1 MSIRVQCCAAVVM
14 LVLLYF
20 YRRQR
25 RIGLRTGRAYWR
37 MFCMAFVSIAFDIVS
52 CVAITNMTSLPK
64 ILPELACKTYLAS
77 LGCLSG
83 FVLQYLGADIF
94 KDKTQYRRVM
104 MIFSAFIFAGVTM
117 IYLLPI
123 SYHAGEGEGQL
134 YTYGPSVTATYAFAG
149 TTIFGIFLS
158 ILLSRHKI
166 NKDRRNGVIIGIGCI
181 LTAAV
186 IQFLNNQLLMV
197 GFAESICMVVLFLWL
212 ENPGY
217 YIDVRT
223 GLFNQNAFNL
233 YTTQLYQNH
242 SDFSLIQII
251 YEPGSCRSQSIDEL
265 LTEVVN
271 FLLTVPNILTFKN
284 VGNEIVVIVENTE
297 DPKSSADLED
307 SSNSEGSSRSDVSA
321 VVLKK
326 LRKRF
331 EDGWGKSRDVEI
343 NPYWIYVPDAHIV
356 NNTGELVNMLRYV
369 RQNSTELMETHF
381 TEVGAELAESINEEK
396 LIGELIANAL
406 NDDRVEVFYQPI
418 YSTRERAFTAA
429 EALVRIRDE
438 FGNIVPPGKFIGVA
452 ESNGMILKLGE
463 TVFRKVCRFL
473 SENDRRSIGLRYIE
487 VNLSMVQC
495 ANDRLASDYI
505 GIMKEHGVTPDMIN
519 LEITESASLEAK
531 ATLLQNMR
539 RLIDFG
545 VSFSL
550 DDFGTGH
557 SNLNYIIDMPVEIV
571 KFDRE
576 MTNAYFENS
585 KAKYIMDAAMD
596 MIHGMDLNIVS
607 EGVETEDQLRVMED
621 LNINYIQGFLFSKP
635 LPESEFLEFLRE
647 RNTDHI

>member
-1 MSIRVQCCAAVVM
+1 MSIRVQCCAAAIM

-20 YRRQR
+20 YRRQK

-37 MFCMAFVSIAFDIVS
+37 MFCMAFLSIAFDIIS
-52 CVAITNMTSLPK
+52 CVAITNMEILPK
-64 ILPELACKTYLAS
+64 ILVEIACKTYLSS
-77 LGCLSG
+77 LDCLSG
-83 FVLQYLGADIF
+83 FVLQYIGADIF
-94 KDKTQYRRVM
+94 KDKTTYHRVM
-104 MIFSAFIFAGVTM
+104 VMYSAFMFVGIVTVF
-117 IYLLPI
+117 LLPI

-134 YTYGPSVTATYAFAG
+134 YTYGPSVIATYAFAG
-149 TTIFGIFLS
+149 TTIIGIFLS
-158 ILLSRHKI
+158 IIISRHKM
-166 NKDRRNGVIIGIGCI
+166 NKDRRYGVIIGIGCI

-186 IQFLNNQLLMV
+186 IQFLNNQLLMI
-197 GFAESICMVVLFLWL
+197 GFAASMCMVVLFLWL

-217 YIDVRT
+217 YIDFRT
-223 GLFNQNAFNL
+223 GMFNQNAFNL
-233 YTTQLYQNH
+233 YTTQLYQNK
-242 SDFSLIQII
+242 SRFSLIQII

-265 LTEVVN
+265 LTEVVSY
-271 FLLTVPNILTFKN
+271 LLTVPRVLTFKN
-284 VGNEIVVIVENTE
+284 VGNEIIVIVENTE
-297 DPKSSADLED
+297 SSAE
-307 SSNSEGSSRSDVSA
+307 
-321 VVLKK
+321 VLQR
-326 LRKRF
+326 LRGRF
-331 EDGWGKSRDVEI
+331 EEGWGKSHDVEI
-343 NPYWIYVPDAHIV
+343 NPFWIHLPDASIV

-369 RQNSTELMETHF
+369 RANSTELAETHLA
-381 TEVGAELAESINEEK
+381 EVGQELAESINEEK
-396 LIGELIANAL
+396 LIAELIANAL

-418 YSTRERAFTAA
+418 YSTKERAFTAA

-438 FGNIVPPGKFIGVA
+438 FGNIVPPAKFIGVA

-473 SENDRRSIGLRYIE
+473 SENAPHSIGLRYIE
-487 VNLSMVQC
+487 VNLSMIQC
-495 ANDRLASDYI
+495 ADDRLASDYI
-505 GIMKEHGVTPDMIN
+505 GIMKEHGITPDMIN
-519 LEITESASLEAK
+519 LEITESASIEAK
-531 ATLLQNMR
+531 ATLLRNMR

-635 LPESEFLEFLRE
+635 LPESEFLAFLRE
-647 RNTDHI
+647 KNRA

>member
-1 MSIRVQCCAAVVM
+1 MSIRVQCCAAAIM
-14 LVLLYF
+14 LVLLFF
-20 YRRQR
+20 YRRQK

-37 MFCMAFVSIAFDIVS
+37 MFCVAFLSISFDIIS
-52 CVAITNMTSLPK
+52 CVAITNMEILPK
-64 ILPELACKTYLAS
+64 ILVELACKTYLGS
-77 LGCLSG
+77 LDCLSG
-83 FVLQYLGADIF
+83 FVLKYIGADIF
-94 KDKTQYRRVM
+94 KDKTTYRRVM
-104 MIFSAFIFAGVTM
+104 VMYSAFIFVGITT

-123 SYHAGEGEGQL
+123 SYHVGGGEL
-134 YTYGPSVTATYAFAG
+134 YTYGPSVIATYAFAG
-149 TTIFGIFLS
+149 ATIIGIFLS
-158 ILLSRHKI
+158 IIISRHKM
-166 NKDRRNGVIIGIGCI
+166 NKDRRYGVIIGIGCI

-186 IQFLNNQLLMV
+186 IQFLNNQLLMI
-197 GFAESICMVVLFLWL
+197 GFAAAMCMVVLFLWL

-223 GLFNQNAFNL
+223 GMFNQNAFNL
-233 YTTQLYQNH
+233 YTTQLYQNN
-242 SDFSLIQII
+242 SGFSLIQII
-251 YEPGSCRSQSIDEL
+251 YEPGSCRSQGIDDL
-265 LTEVVN
+265 LTEVVSY
-271 FLLTVPNILTFKN
+271 LLSVPRVLTFKN
-284 VGNEIVVIVENTE
+284 VGNEIIVIIEN
-297 DPKSSADLED
+297 KSTLDNE
-307 SSNSEGSSRSDVSA
+307 NSA

-326 LRKRF
+326 LRGRF
-331 EDGWGKSRDVEI
+331 EEGWGKSRDIEI
-343 NPYWIYVPDAHIV
+343 NPYWIHIPDANIV
-356 NNTGELVNMLRYV
+356 SSTGELVNMLRYV
-369 RQNSTELMETHF
+369 RANSPELIETHLA
-381 TEVGAELAESINEEK
+381 EVGQELADSINEEK
-396 LIGELIANAL
+396 LIAELIANAL
-406 NDDRVEVFYQPI
+406 VDDRVEVFYQPI
-418 YSTRERAFTAA
+418 YSTKERAFTAA

-438 FGNIVPPGKFIGVA
+438 FGNIVPPAKFIGVA

-473 SENDRRSIGLRYIE
+473 SENDPHSIGLRYIE
-487 VNLSMVQC
+487 VNLSMIQC
-495 ANDRLASDYI
+495 ADDRLAGDYI
-505 GIMKEHGVTPDMIN
+505 AIMKEHGITPDMIN

-539 RLIDFG
+539 RLIDYG

-635 LPESEFLEFLRE
+635 LPENEFLAFLRE
-647 RNTDHI
+647 KNHVI

>member
-1 MSIRVQCCAAVVM
+1 MSIRVQICAALVM
-14 LVLLYF
+14 MVLLYF

-25 RIGLRTGRAYWR
+25 RIGLRTGQAYWR
-37 MFCMAFVSIAFDIVS
+37 MFCVAFVSISFDIIS
-52 CVAITNMTSLPK
+52 CVAITNIQSLPQWVVA
-64 ILPELACKTYLAS
+64 LACKTYLAS
-77 LGCLSG
+77 LDCVSG

-94 KDKTQYRRVM
+94 KDKKIYRRVM
-104 MIFSAFIFAGVTM
+104 MVYSAFIIVGIST
-117 IYLLPI
+117 IYFLPI

-134 YTYGPSVTATYAFAG
+134 YTYGPSVIATYAFAG
-149 TTIFGIFLS
+149 ATIVAIFVS
-158 ILLSRHKI
+158 ILISRHSI

-181 LTAAV
+181 LTASL
-186 IQFLNNQLLMV
+186 IQFFNNQLLMV

-217 YIDVRT
+217 YIDLRT

-233 YTTQLYQNH
+233 YTTQLYQNQ

-251 YEPGSCRSQSIDEL
+251 YEPGSCRSQSIDDL
-265 LTEVVN
+265 LTEVVG
-271 FLLTVPNILTFKN
+271 FLLTVPKVLAFKN

-297 DPKSSADLED
+297 NSAEALQ
-307 SSNSEGSSRSDVSA
+307 
-321 VVLKK
+321 K
-326 LRKRF
+326 LRGRF
-331 EDGWGKSRDVEI
+331 EEGWGKSRDVEI
-343 NPYWIYVPDAHIV
+343 NPYWIYVPDANIV

-369 RQNSTELMETHF
+369 RQNSTELLETHF
-381 TEVGAELAESINEEK
+381 TEVGSELAESINEEK
-396 LIGELIANAL
+396 LIAELIANAL

-452 ESNGMILKLGE
+452 ESSGMILKLGE
-463 TVFRKVCRFL
+463 EVFRKVCRFL
-473 SENDRRSIGLRYIE
+473 SENDPHSIGLHYIE

-495 ANDRLASDYI
+495 AYDRLASDYI
-505 GIMKEHGVTPDMIN
+505 NIMKQHGITPDMIN

-545 VSFSL
+545 VTFSL

-557 SNLNYIIDMPVEIV
+557 SNLNYIIDMPVQIV

-635 LPESEFLEFLRE
+635 LPESEFLSFLRE
-647 RNTDHI
+647 RNKVG

>member
-1 MSIRVQCCAAVVM
+1 MSIRVQVCAVLVM

-37 MFCMAFVSIAFDIVS
+37 MFCVAFVSISFDIIS
-52 CVAITNMTSLPK
+52 CVVITNMQSLP
-64 ILPELACKTYLAS
+64 IIVVELACKTYLAS
-77 LGCLSG
+77 LDCVSG
-83 FVLQYLGADIF
+83 FVLKYVGADIF
-94 KDKTQYRRVM
+94 KDKTVYRRVM
-104 MIFSAFIFAGVTM
+104 VVYSAFIIVGIST
-117 IYLLPI
+117 IYILPI

-134 YTYGPSVTATYAFAG
+134 YTYGPSVIATYAFAG
-149 TTIFGIFLS
+149 VTIVAIFVS
-158 ILLSRHKI
+158 ILISRHTI

-181 LTAAV
+181 LTASL
-186 IQFLNNQLLMV
+186 IQFFNNQLLMV

-217 YIDVRT
+217 YIDFRT

-242 SDFSLIQII
+242 SEFALIQII
-251 YEPGSCRSQSIDEL
+251 YEPGSCRSQGIDDL
-265 LTEVVN
+265 LTEVVG
-271 FLLTVPNILTFKN
+271 FLLTVPRVLAFKN

-297 DPKSSADLED
+297 NSAE
-307 SSNSEGSSRSDVSA
+307 
-321 VVLKK
+321 VLQKM
-326 LRKRF
+326 RGRF
-331 EDGWGKSRDVEI
+331 EEGWGKSRDVEI
-343 NPYWIYVPDAHIV
+343 NPYWIYVPDANIV

-369 RQNSTELMETHF
+369 RQNSTELLETHY
-381 TEVGAELAESINEEK
+381 TKVGAELADSINEEK
-396 LIGELIANAL
+396 LIVELISNAL
-406 NDDRVEVFYQPI
+406 NEDRVEVFYQPI
-418 YSTRERAFTAA
+418 YSTKERAFTAA

-463 TVFRKVCRFL
+463 AVFRKVCRFL
-473 SENDRRSIGLRYIE
+473 SENDPHSIGLHYIE

-495 ANDRLASDYI
+495 AYDRLASDYI
-505 GIMKEHGVTPDMIN
+505 NIMKEHGITPDMIN

-545 VSFSL
+545 VTFSL

-557 SNLNYIIDMPVEIV
+557 SNLNYIIDMPVQIV

-635 LPESEFLEFLRE
+635 LPEDEFLSFLRE
-647 RNTDHI
+647 RNTTQV

>member
-1 MSIRVQCCAAVVM
+1 MSIRVQICAALIM

-37 MFCMAFVSIAFDIVS
+37 MFCVAFVSISFDIIS
-52 CVAITNMTSLPK
+52 CVAITNMASLPQWVVA
-64 ILPELACKTYLAS
+64 LACKTYLAS
-77 LGCLSG
+77 LDCVSG

-94 KDKTQYRRVM
+94 KDNTIYRRVM
-104 MIFSAFIFAGVTM
+104 VVYTMFIIVGIST

-134 YTYGPSVTATYAFAG
+134 YTYGPSVIATYAFAG
-149 TTIFGIFLS
+149 ATIVAIFVS
-158 ILLSRHKI
+158 ILISRHNI

-181 LTAAV
+181 LTASV
-186 IQFLNNQLLMV
+186 IQFFNNQLLMV

-217 YIDVRT
+217 YIDLRT

-233 YTTQLYQNH
+233 YATQLYQNH
-242 SDFSLIQII
+242 SRFSLIQII
-251 YEPGSCRSQSIDEL
+251 YEPGSCRSRSIDDL
-265 LTEVVN
+265 LTEVVC
-271 FLLTVPNILTFKN
+271 FLLTVPKILAFKN
-284 VGNEIVVIVENTE
+284 VGNEIVVIVE
-297 DPKSSADLED
+297 DPQNSAE
-307 SSNSEGSSRSDVSA
+307 VM
-321 VVLKK
+321 KK
-326 LRKRF
+326 LRGRF
-331 EDGWGKSRDVEI
+331 EEGWGKSREVEI
-343 NPYWIYVPDAHIV
+343 NPYWIFVPDANIV
-356 NNTGELVNMLRYV
+356 NNTGELVSMLRYV
-369 RQNSTELMETHF
+369 RQNSTELLETHF
-381 TEVGAELAESINEEK
+381 TEVGAELADSINEEK
-396 LIGELIANAL
+396 LIAELIANAL
-406 NDDRVEVFYQPI
+406 TDDRVEVFYQPI

-463 TVFRKVCRFL
+463 AVFRKVCRFL
-473 SENDRRSIGLRYIE
+473 SENNPHSIGLHYIE

-495 ANDRLASDYI
+495 AYDRLASDYI
-505 GIMKEHGVTPDMIN
+505 NIMKQYGITPDMIN

-539 RLIDFG
+539 RLIDYG

-571 KFDRE
+571 KFDRD
-576 MTNAYFENS
+576 MTSAYFENH

-596 MIHGMDLNIVS
+596 MIHGLDLNIVS

-635 LPESEFLEFLRE
+635 LPESEFVAFLRE
-647 RNTDHI
+647 NNHA

>member
-1 MSIRVQCCAAVVM
+1 MSIRVQCCAAAVM

-20 YRRQR
+20 YRRQK

-37 MFCMAFVSIAFDIVS
+37 MFCVAFLSISFDIIS
-52 CVAITNMTSLPK
+52 CAAITNMEMLPK
-64 ILPELACKTYLAS
+64 ILVELACKTYLAS
-77 LGCLSG
+77 LDCLSG

-94 KDKTQYRRVM
+94 KDKTTYRRVM
-104 MIFSAFIFAGVTM
+104 VFYSAFIFVGITT
-117 IYLLPI
+117 IFLLPI
-123 SYHAGEGEGQL
+123 SYHTGEGEL
-134 YTYGPSVTATYAFAG
+134 YTYGPSVIATYAFAG
-149 TTIFGIFLS
+149 VTIIGIFLS
-158 ILLSRHKI
+158 IVISRHKM
-166 NKDRRNGVIIGIGCI
+166 NKDRRYGVMIGIGCI
-181 LTAAV
+181 LAAAV
-186 IQFLNNQLLMV
+186 IQFLNNQLLMIA
-197 GFAESICMVVLFLWL
+197 FSEAMCMVVLFLCL

-233 YTTQLYQNH
+233 YTTQLYQNN
-242 SDFSLIQII
+242 SGFSLIQII

-265 LTEVVN
+265 LTEVVSY
-271 FLLTVPNILTFKN
+271 LKSIPKILTFKN
-284 VGNEIVVIVENTE
+284 VGNEIIAIIENTE
-297 DPKSSADLED
+297 SSAE
-307 SSNSEGSSRSDVSA
+307 
-321 VVLKK
+321 VLQK
-326 LRKRF
+326 LRGRF
-331 EDGWGKSRDVEI
+331 EEGWGKSRDVEI
-343 NPYWIYVPDAHIV
+343 NPYWIYVPDANIV
-356 NNTGELVNMLRYV
+356 SSTGELVNMLRYV
-369 RQNSTELMETHF
+369 RVNSS
-381 TEVGAELAESINEEK
+381 ELAETHLAEVGQELADSINEEK
-396 LIGELIANAL
+396 LIAELIANAL
-406 NDDRVEVFYQPI
+406 VDDRVEVFYQPI
-418 YSTRERAFTAA
+418 YSTKERAFTAA

-438 FGNIVPPGKFIGVA
+438 FGNIVPPNKFIGVA
-452 ESNGMILKLGE
+452 ESNGMIIKLGE

-473 SENDRRSIGLRYIE
+473 SENAPHSIGLRYIE
-487 VNLSMVQC
+487 VNLSMIQC
-495 ANDRLASDYI
+495 ADDRLAGDYI
-505 GIMKEHGVTPDMIN
+505 AIMKEHGITPDMIN

-585 KAKYIMDAAMD
+585 KAKYIMDAAMA

-635 LPESEFLEFLRE
+635 LPENEFLNFLRE
-647 RNTDHI
+647 KNHVI